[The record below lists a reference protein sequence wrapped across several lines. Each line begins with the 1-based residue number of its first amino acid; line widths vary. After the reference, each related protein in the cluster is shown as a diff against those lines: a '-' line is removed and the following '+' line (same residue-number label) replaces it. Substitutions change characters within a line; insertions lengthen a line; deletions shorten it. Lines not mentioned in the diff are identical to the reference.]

1 MTYVPAPLRRLV
13 RDRARHRCESCLL
26 PEAVAFYPHEVD
38 HVVAE
43 KHDGQTIEG
52 NLCLSCWVCN
62 RHKGSDLT
70 SIDPQTGAIT
80 LLFHPRRDRWD
91 DHFRLHGAAIIGITP
106 QGRATARMLH
116 FNDAAQVELREPL
129 TGLGYYL

>member
-13 RDRARHRCESCLL
+13 RDRARHRCEYCLL

-43 KHDGQTIEG
+43 KHDGQTVEG

-80 LLFHPRRDRWD
+80 PLFHPRRDRWD
-91 DHFRLHGAAIIGITP
+91 DHFRMHGAAINGITP

-116 FNDAAQVELREPL
+116 FNDADQVELREPL
-129 TGLGYYL
+129 IGLGHYL

>member
-1 MTYVPAPLRRLV
+1 LFPDVA
-13 RDRARHRCESCLL
+13 
-26 PEAVAFYPHEVD
+26 AFYPHEID

-43 KHDGQTIEG
+43 KHDGQTSDN

-80 LLFHPRRDRWD
+80 PCSIP
-91 DHFRLHGAAIIGITP
+91 GGIAGKT
-106 QGRATARMLH
+106 T
-116 FNDAAQVELREPL
+116 FV
-129 TGLGYYL
+129 

>member
-1 MTYVPAPLRRLV
+1 M
-13 RDRARHRCESCLL
+13 L

-43 KHDGQTIEG
+43 KHDGQTIES

-80 LLFHPRRDRWD
+80 PLFHPRRDRWD
-91 DHFRLHGAAIIGITP
+91 NHFQLNGAVINGITP

-116 FNDAAQVELREPL
+116 FNHADQVELREPL
-129 TGLGYYL
+129 IALGHYL